1 MPEEE
6 RTPRTRTSGLFTRL
20 GKSAP
25 ALFVLALATFFVL
38 STAALTLTRV
48 LTPSA
53 ATRQPIEF
61 NHKKH
66 VEENSLD
73 CVECHEFTAEKP
85 FSGLPAA
92 DLCAFCHAE
101 AQGESAEEL
110 RLVQLLEEGA
120 PLEWKPLFRQPPHVY
135 YSHRRH
141 VGVAKLDCQICHGS
155 IAATEAPPARVE
167 RLKMDDCLDCHRR
180 EGATENCTACH
191 R

>member
-6 RTPRTRTSGLFTRL
+6 RTSRTVPPGPPTWL

-25 ALFVLALATFFVL
+25 VLFSLGLAIFFVV

-48 LTPSA
+48 LTSA
-53 ATRQPIEF
+53 GTRQPIEF

-66 VEENSLD
+66 VEENGLA
-73 CVECHEFTAEKP
+73 CAECHEFAEDNA
-85 FSGLPAA
+85 FSGLPSAE
-92 DLCAFCHAE
+92 LCAFCHAE
-101 AQGESAEEL
+101 AQGESAEEQ

-120 PLEWKPLFRQPPHVY
+120 PLNWKPLFREPPHVY

-141 VGVAKLDCQICHGS
+141 VGVAELDCQICHGTF
-155 IAATEAPPARVE
+155 AETTAPPAKVK
-167 RLKMDDCLDCHRR
+167 RLTMEDCLDCHRR
-180 EGATENCTACH
+180 EGVSEQCTACH